1 MINKVNASGLY
12 FKRIEM
18 LTPTSVKAAV
28 TDTLLCQ
35 GECNEMCIRD
45 SACPAGDEDFE
56 VVDQYPKE
64 GTQLS
69 EGNSVCL
76 YSQ

>member
-1 MINKVNASGLY
+1 MYSDGEKAEAQANVVTVPNLIGSTYASAAESLRKIGLTA
-12 FKRIEM
+12 I
-18 LTPTSVKAAV
+18 
-28 TDTLLCQ
+28 
-35 GECNEMCIRD
+35 
-45 SACPAGDEDFE
+45 ACPAGDEDFE